1 VVLLLLAV
9 ALAVTRRGQLV
20 MKCRRRRR
28 DRRCV
33 DGDSDRHDPEQ
44 SLTAAEE
51 TSKRLLDPAAT
62 AAVLPPARC
71 GGGALEFYLRVV
83 SPDSAAGDDLS
94 RGSSASSAGDS
105 EPGKAERRQL
115 GDASIGGAAWR
126 TGITD
131 YLRST

>member
-62 AAVLPPARC
+62 AAVLPPPRC
-71 GGGALEFYLRVV
+71 GALEFYLRVV
-83 SPDSAAGDDLS
+83 RPDSAAGDDLS

-115 GDASIGGAAWR
+115 GDASIGCATW
-126 TGITD
+126 
-131 YLRST
+131 